1 MQTVCSR
8 KLNPDYAIE
17 MTLHLKYTLY
27 NYDSNN
33 ENGKVKY
40 KMKRRNFLILG
51 SILGLTPY
59 IKAKDVSTFSKSFK
73 TVEPTI
79 SSVQKHM
86 FPKGSKIPSASSMN
100 VTQFLFETITHKSY
114 DKDIRGFVLEGA
126 EELIQREK
134 GQFISMNSEEKE
146 KALRAYEETNYGSN
160 WLSRIMTITMEGLFS
175 DPIYGSNIKESGWK
189 ALGAYG
195 GLPRPVSRYIKL

>member
-1 MQTVCSR
+1 MQKVCSR
-8 KLNPDYAIE
+8 KLNLDYAIE

-59 IKAKDVSTFSKSFK
+59 IKAKELSAFSKSFK

-79 SSVQKHM
+79 SAVQEHL
-86 FPKGSKIPSASSMN
+86 FPKGSKIPSAASMN

-114 DKDIRGFVLEGA
+114 DKDIRVFVLEGA
-126 EELIQREK
+126 EELMKREN
-134 GQFISMNSEEKE
+134 GQFISLSSKEKE
-146 KALRAYEETNYGSN
+146 KALRSFEKTNYGSN

-189 ALGAYG
+189 ALGSFG
-195 GLPRPVSRYIKL
+195 GLPRPASRYIEL